1 MNTKFIKAIKEVN
14 IIVFHILF
22 FIQLICLFDKNRIIN
37 FFLIVSS
44 SSSYKC
50 SIIFSLNDYKLTK
63 IIEMKIFMCMSHPIN
78 KAIKKGFI
86 NLERTQFK
94 FMRIN
99 DNSEKSSSLSVS
111 ILNFFLQKMLST

>member
-1 MNTKFIKAIKEVN
+1 
-14 IIVFHILF
+14 
-22 FIQLICLFDKNRIIN
+22 
-37 FFLIVSS
+37 
-44 SSSYKC
+44 
-50 SIIFSLNDYKLTK
+50 
-63 IIEMKIFMCMSHPIN
+63 MCMSHPIN

-111 ILNFFLQKMLST
+111 ILNFFFKKCYLYKKIFTKYIIQTYPIDYKF